1 MWHAEVR
8 IDLDAIRDNV
18 ATLCASTRAE
28 VMAVVKADGY
38 GHGMLP
44 SARAALAG
52 GATWL
57 GVCTLGEALDLRRD
71 GITAPVLAWL
81 LAPGLPLHEA
91 VAADIDLSAASVG
104 LLEEIAAGGAPPRGA
119 ARGAPEGS
127 TRPGPR
133 RRRPDRMAPALRG
146 RRQGGGRG

>member
-1 MWHAEVR
+1 MTMWQAEVR
-8 IDLDAIRDNV
+8 VDLDAIRDNV
-18 ATLCASTRAE
+18 ALLRAGTQAE

-57 GVCTLGEALDLRRD
+57 GVCTLDEALELRRG

-81 LAPGLPLHEA
+81 LAPGLPLHEG
-91 VAADIDLSAASVG
+91 VAADVDLNAASPSQLAELVT
-104 LLEEIAAGGAPPRGA
+104 A
-119 ARGAPEGS
+119 ARRTG
-127 TRPGPR
+127 RPAR
-133 RRRPDRMAPALRG
+133 AHLKLDT
-146 RRQGGGRG
+146 